1 MTHPVDMQEHFP
13 DLVKSAC
20 VMQAGHSLFDGPD
33 ARSRGNQAARATL
46 WVRASVKI
54 CARAAA
60 SIVLLSDMRISFAHT
75 NDLFDSSLQ
84 PAKLC

>member
-46 WVRASVKI
+46 SVRASRGRDKGAI
-54 CARAAA
+54 EPRALN
-60 SIVLLSDMRISFAHT
+60 S
-75 NDLFDSSLQ
+75 
-84 PAKLC
+84 P